1 MEGDG
6 RKNMRLIL
14 RILCVFLVS
23 AFVTGCATAK
33 FAQTGQTY
41 PPYDEPVKVFWAP
54 PQGVKYVEIGIVSS
68 AGGIIHQWAELIEA
82 LQNEAATKGA
92 NAIIVGGPDDSTH
105 AMMIYNSNFGI
116 PGGTFPQ
123 KNMIA
128 IAIRILE

>member
-1 MEGDG
+1 
-6 RKNMRLIL
+6 MRLTL
-14 RILCVFLVS
+14 RFLSVFLVF
-23 AFVTGCATAK
+23 AFITGCATAK

-68 AGGIIHQWAELIEA
+68 AGGIIHQWADLIEA
-82 LQNEAATKGA
+82 LQMEAAKKGA
-92 NAIIVGGPDDSTH
+92 SAIIVGGSGESTH
-105 AMMIYNSNFGI
+105 AMMTYNPTFGLH
-116 PGGTFPQ
+116 GNTFPQ